1 MINSLRIRGL
11 KGQAADAT
19 FKFKKY
25 TFITGDNASGKS
37 SLLTGVRSAMLGI
50 VPESAIHCGSSDMV
64 AQVELSDGT
73 QLRTVAFTDKHK
85 TTKHFLNGK
94 AESKK
99 SVNETRKR
107 IFKMDPDIAD
117 TLTQDGQYCL
127 ELKPEKFSQLIGEFI
142 SKVDT
147 EKIRHALA
155 MSPEAEAEF
164 GKMYS
169 DPQISFDNIDVLYE
183 KLSEKL
189 RGLNKSIA
197 ADEQSAA
204 FLKGTSSG
212 ASEET
217 LRKQRE
223 FLQGKLEALK
233 ADDAKAKES
242 KKICEERQKKLEEI
256 DALQKALAVRPDTV
270 PDGALQ
276 KAYEFQNSA
285 HALLSEE
292 KMNAACFERNI
303 ETIQKILDQLESS
316 VCPIS
321 NKLVC
326 TTDKTSIRADLE
338 GSIEENKK
346 MLAVHKNKIESLEI
360 SIRQASEAI
369 AKYRKLEE
377 EQRVYVATEEKM
389 KLLKSSLP
397 PVLPAPRP
405 VDPLDIAALESQIEA
420 LNKDIANAANVEKAA
435 KLLAGVAEQQKE
447 RDIITELREVFAPKG
462 KAYNVILK
470 AVCGAL
476 NSNINK
482 TAKSLGID
490 REYEFRV
497 DIGMTLF
504 GKRTGEPEMFPV
516 KNSSTG
522 ERFIAHL
529 LILTMISEM
538 NGLPFIIIDNLDCL
552 DNTNVQKILRLVMSS
567 EYETRFENVILA
579 GVNHKDFCDVIT
591 ALATSRTDVE
601 VISLPITA
609 AAGVTAVA

>member
-73 QLRTVAFTDKHK
+73 QLRTVAFTDKP
-85 TTKHFLNGK
+85 TKHFLNGK

-99 SVNETRKR
+99 SVNEARKR

-117 TLTQDGQYCL
+117 ILTRDGQYCL
-127 ELKPEKFSQLIGEFI
+127 ELKPEEFSKLIGEFI
-142 SKVDT
+142 SKVNTD
-147 EKIRHALA
+147 KVIHSLA
-155 MSPEAEAEF
+155 ISPEAEAAF

-169 DPQISFDNIDVLYE
+169 DPQISFDTIDVLYK
-183 KLSEKL
+183 KLSEKF
-189 RGLNKSIA
+189 RDLNKAIA

-223 FLQGKLEALK
+223 FLQGKLDALK
-233 ADDAKAKES
+233 SDDAKAKES
-242 KKICEERQKKLEEI
+242 KKICEERQKKLWEI
-256 DALQKALAVRPDTV
+256 DALLKALAVRPDTV

-276 KAYEFQNSA
+276 KAYEFQNNA

-292 KMNAACFERNI
+292 KMNAACFEHNI
-303 ETIQKILDQLESS
+303 ETSQKILDQLESS

-326 TTDKTSIRADLE
+326 TTDKTSIRTDLE

-377 EQRVYVATEEKM
+377 EQRIYVATEEKM

-397 PVLPAPRP
+397 PLLPAPRP

-447 RDIITELREVFAPKG
+447 RYIITELREVFAPKG

-552 DNTNVQKILRLVMSS
+552 DITNVQKILRLVMSP